1 MLAVDTNIV
10 VRYLTADHP
19 AQFAQAVAVVEKNDI
34 FIGLTVL
41 LETEWV
47 LRTTYRY
54 QSTQVVQALQSLA
67 GIAGITIEEPDVART
82 ALGWVERG
90 MDFADALHLAKAQAC
105 DAFITFDQDL
115 AASAV
120 GLSTVPVQLP

>member
-47 LRTTYRY
+47 LRSTYRY

>member
-19 AQFAQAVAVVEKNDI
+19 AQFAHAVAVVEKNDI

-47 LRTTYRY
+47 LRSTYRY